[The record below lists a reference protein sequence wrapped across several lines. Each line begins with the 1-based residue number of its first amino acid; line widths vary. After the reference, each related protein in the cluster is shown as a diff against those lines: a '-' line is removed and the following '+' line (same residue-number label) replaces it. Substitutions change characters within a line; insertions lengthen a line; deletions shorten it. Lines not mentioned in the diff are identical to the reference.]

1 MENTTITTGADKLDN
16 VFKQL
21 KRLKGNEFFSEET
34 INNWNKARKYVL
46 NVLPKKERHSPLNGI
61 GFSPSS
67 SEHLHVII
75 IGISDLMLCIARQI
89 ALIAH
94 YPNFNEDGGSN

>member
-1 MENTTITTGADKLDN
+1 MENTTITTDADKLDN
-16 VFKQL
+16 VFSQL
-21 KRLKGNEFFSEET
+21 KRLKDNETFSEKT
-34 INNWNKARKYVL
+34 INNWNNARKYVL

-61 GFSPSS
+61 GISPSS

-94 YPNFNEDGGSN
+94 YPNFN

>member
-46 NVLPKKERHSPLNGI
+46 NVLPKKKDTRRSTVLVSLHPRANICMLL
-61 GFSPSS
+61 SS
-67 SEHLHVII
+67 AFQT
-75 IGISDLMLCIARQI
+75 LCY
-89 ALIAH
+89 AL
-94 YPNFNEDGGSN
+94 PDR